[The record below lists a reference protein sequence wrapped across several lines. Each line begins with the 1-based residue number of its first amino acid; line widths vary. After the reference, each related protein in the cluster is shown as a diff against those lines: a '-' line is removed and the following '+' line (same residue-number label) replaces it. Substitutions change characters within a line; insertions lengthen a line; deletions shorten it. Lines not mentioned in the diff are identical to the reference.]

1 LVAAVL
7 VLAAIKG
14 APYGATKVSAN
25 GFTVPIAQGIAG
37 GYEYVVGVWPPS
49 LNVGDVFM
57 SISLSSDQQPVT
69 DAVVDVAATVDGGPV
84 VLGPEPATNSILHL
98 QSYELSMTL
107 SAPGRWLFKID
118 IESPIGAE
126 VVEVPL
132 EITAAEGA
140 TNGEGSDAPDP
151 AAAGRE
157 ADGPQARG
165 NKTDWAIIA
174 ASAAFVAVA
183 VSAWIFRRHTQ
194 QSTRRQRRRE
204 QREVKRRRG

>member
-1 LVAAVL
+1 MSVIAAMVAAAM
-7 VLAAIKG
+7 VLAGING
-14 APYGATKVSAN
+14 APHGAAKVSAN
-25 GFTVPIAQGIAG
+25 GFTVPIAQGVAG

-49 LNVGDVFM
+49 LNVGELFM

-69 DAVVDVAATVDGGPV
+69 DTVVDVAATVDGGPV
-84 VLGPEPATNSILHL
+84 VVGPEPATNSILHL

-118 IESPIGAE
+118 IESPIGVE

-132 EITAAEGA
+132 EITANEGA
-140 TNGEGSDAPDP
+140 TNGGGGDAPDQ
-151 AAAGRE
+151 AEAGRE

-165 NKTDWAIIA
+165 NGTDWAIIA

-183 VSAWIFRRHTQ
+183 VSAWIFK
-194 QSTRRQRRRE
+194 RQRRRDRNPE
-204 QREVKRRRG
+204 KRRRR

>member
-1 LVAAVL
+1 MVAVVL
-7 VLAAIKG
+7 VLAAIEG
-14 APYGATKVSAN
+14 APSGAAKVSAN

-37 GYEYVVGVWPPS
+37 EYEYVVGVWPPS

-57 SISLSSDQQPVT
+57 SISLLSDQQPVT

-84 VLGPEPATNSILHL
+84 VVGPEPATNSILHL

-132 EITAAEGA
+132 EITANEEA
-140 TNGEGSDAPDP
+140 TNGGGSDAPDP

-165 NKTDWAIIA
+165 NRADWVIIA

-183 VSAWIFRRHTQ
+183 VSALIFRR
-194 QSTRRQRRRE
+194 QSRRD
-204 QREVKRRRG
+204 QREVKRRRD